1 MPVYNA
7 PTKDM
12 QFILHD
18 VLKVSQSDI
27 PGYDE
32 LEAEFTG
39 AVLEEA
45 GKVAANVLHPLNV
58 VGDTEGCRLE
68 NGIVYT
74 PTGFKDA
81 FEQMKEGGWTGLD
94 MPEEYGGQNM
104 PYVIGT
110 AVGEM
115 FSGSNQAF
123 TMYQGLTHGAASAIL
138 AHGTD
143 EQKNKYLP
151 NMVSCE
157 WTGTMNLTEPHCG
170 TDLGLMRTKA
180 EPQGDGSYK
189 ISGQKIFISAGDHDM
204 ADNIIHLVL
213 AKIPGG
219 PEGIKGVSL
228 FIVPKFIV
236 NEDGSLGERNGVSVG
251 KIEEKMGIH
260 GNSTCVMNYDEAT
273 GWLLGQEH
281 KGMRAMFTM
290 MNEARL
296 GVGMQGLSQAEAAYQ
311 NAVEYA
317 KDRLQGRDVTGVKN
331 PDGPADPLIVHP
343 DIRRN
348 LMDQKSF
355 TEGARAF
362 ILWGATM
369 IDKAHRAGDKD
380 ADGLISLLT
389 PVIKGFLTDEGY
401 DMTVQA
407 QQVYGGHGYIEEWGM
422 SQYTRDARIAM
433 IYEGANGVQALDL
446 VGRKLAQDG
455 GKHVMAFFEMVK
467 SFCKENSGKD
477 EAYDKAFIEPLKA
490 ASKDLQAAGMY
501 FMQEGMKNPN
511 NALSGSYDFMHM
523 FGHVCLGLMW
533 AQMAKAAQD
542 ALDGRC
548 LGQRVLRDQDQYR
561 SLLYG
566 PPPARH
572 DVAPCAHSNRCGH
585 GHGAGRGKLLIS
597 IWVRATLTGP
607 SLPEEQ
613 HAETFSPDP
622 PISRGNDR
630 GRVSQ
635 AQSFLAPSR
644 SGRRRGAVVSVRKFQ
659 QRNQRGQPDPS
670 PAHL

>member
-1 MPVYNA
+1 MPSYTA
-7 PTKDM
+7 PTKDL
-12 QFILHD
+12 QFVLHD
-18 VLKVSQSDI
+18 VLNVTSSSI

-32 LEAEFTG
+32 LEAEFTS
-39 AVLEEA
+39 AILEEA
-45 GKVAANVLHPLNV
+45 GKISSEVLAPLNV

-68 NGIVYT
+68 NGVVYT
-74 PTGFKDA
+74 PTGFKAA
-81 FEQMKEGGWTGLD
+81 FEQVKEGSWPGLD
-94 MPEEYGGQNM
+94 MPEEYGGQGM

-115 FSGSNQAF
+115 FSAANQAF

-138 AHGTD
+138 AHGSD
-143 EQKNKYLP
+143 AQKDKWLP
-151 NMVSCE
+151 KMVSCE

-180 EPQGDGSYK
+180 EPQDDGSYK
-189 ISGQKIFISAGDHDM
+189 ISGQKIFISAGEHDM

-228 FIVPKFIV
+228 FIVPKFLV
-236 NEDGSLGERNGVSVG
+236 DDDGNIGARNGVACG

-273 GWLLGQEH
+273 GYLLGDAH

-296 GVGMQGLSQAEAAYQ
+296 GVGMQGLAQADVAYQ
-311 NAVEYA
+311 NALEYA
-317 KDRLQGRDVTGVKN
+317 KDRLQGRDVTGTKN
-331 PDGPADPLIVHP
+331 PEGPADPLIVHP
-343 DIRRN
+343 DIRRS

-355 TEGARAF
+355 AEGARAF
-362 ILWGATM
+362 VLWGAQM
-369 IDKAHRAGDKD
+369 IDAAHRSKDAD

-389 PVIKGFLTDEGY
+389 PVIKGFLTDQGY
-401 DMTVQA
+401 DMTIKA

-467 SFCKENSGKD
+467 SFCKANGGLD
-477 EAYDKAFIEPLKA
+477 EAYDRDFIEPLKT
-490 ASKDLQAAGMY
+490 ASKDLQSAGMY
-501 FMQEGMKNPN
+501 FMQNGMANPN

-533 AQMAKAAQD
+533 AKMGKAARE
-542 ALDGRC
+542 ALDGGASDKEFYNSKLATGRYYMARQ
-548 LGQRVLRDQDQYR
+548 LPAT
-561 SLLYG
+561 SLHLK
-566 PPPARH
+566 RIET
-572 DVAPCAHSNRCGH
+572 
-585 GHGAGRGKLLIS
+585 GADTVMALE
-597 IWVRATLTGP
+597 A
-607 SLPEEQ
+607 
-613 HAETFSPDP
+613 ANF
-622 PISRGNDR
+622 
-630 GRVSQ
+630 
-635 AQSFLAPSR
+635 
-644 SGRRRGAVVSVRKFQ
+644 
-659 QRNQRGQPDPS
+659 
-670 PAHL
+670 